1 MTVFERIRALKEFEH
16 ITDDQI
22 NQTIED
28 TTLFLDEFYTIPS
41 NFTDTAKYYY
51 TCYLLSTFGGIKLKS
66 VSLTEVSETYDIT
79 TVDWLGVFDNLF
91 GRYKKDTVVLKNR
104 NSFTVL
110 I

>member
-1 MTVFERIRALKEFEH
+1 MTVFDRIRGLKEFEH
-16 ITDDQI
+16 ITDEQI

-28 TTLFLDEFYTIPS
+28 TTLFLDEFYTIPL
-41 NFTDTAKYYY
+41 NLLDTAKYYY
-51 TCYLLSTFGGIKLKS
+51 TCYLLSNFGSMKLKS

-79 TVDWLGVFDNLF
+79 TVDWLSVFDNLF
-91 GRYKKDTVVLKNR
+91 GSYKKDTVALKNQ